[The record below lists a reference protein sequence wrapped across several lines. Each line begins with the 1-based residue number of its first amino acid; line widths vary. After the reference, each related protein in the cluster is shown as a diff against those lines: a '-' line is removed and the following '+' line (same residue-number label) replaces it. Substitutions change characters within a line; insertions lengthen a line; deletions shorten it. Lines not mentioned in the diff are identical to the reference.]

1 MAAMRLPIGHCST
14 RSSIPQPVHR
24 GCRST
29 TVAALASA
37 SRSTPAWSS
46 SPMAPKIPS
55 AASSA
60 FSPAIPVPAFFA
72 TPMLVILARSSSL
85 LLTTSISPCSR
96 CGEIDVVAG
105 IGDAGRLGRFKAV
118 RGSPTPV
125 QRARD
130 RHGYFCGTL
139 RIGLLIHRN
148 RMQKLIECVPNFSE
162 GRDQN
167 VIRQITDAVKSTD
180 GVSLLDID
188 PGASTNR
195 TVVTFVGSPDAAVEA
210 AFRAIKKAAELIDM
224 RKHKGAHPRMGAT
237 DVCPF
242 IPVSNVSWDEAV
254 ECARKLGKRVSEE
267 LKIPVYL
274 YEKAAKDNARSNLA
288 VIRAGEYEGFFEKI
302 KQPEWKP
309 DFGPAVF
316 NKNSGATV
324 IGVRDFLVAYNANLN
339 TKSVRRANS
348 VAFDV
353 REQGRVK
360 TEDGTPSGKPVLG
373 LNGEPVRIPGIL
385 KHVKAIGWF
394 VKEYG
399 IAQVSMNLTNIEETP
414 LHVAFDAC
422 VQAAAERGLRVTGS
436 EIVGMVP
443 KKSLVDA
450 GRYFLRK
457 QRCSEG
463 ASEEELMDIAIRS
476 MGLGELK
483 PFDPIEKVIELKIQ
497 STESKKSL
505 VKMNMREFC
514 NETLSD
520 SPAPGGGSVAALM
533 GALGASL
540 GGMVANLSA
549 GKRGW
554 DDKLEYFSDWAV
566 KAQQL
571 KDELLSLVD
580 EDTAAFNKVIDSFA
594 LPKASA
600 EEKTAR
606 SAAIEAATKYA
617 AEVPVKVME
626 TASRSYALLA
636 EMAER
641 GNPASVS
648 DVGVG
653 ALAIRACIDGAAL
666 NVRINL
672 ANLKD
677 EKFKSDLQ
685 KKVRKL
691 QADSES
697 AFKKI
702 DQIVQSKLT

>member
-1 MAAMRLPIGHCST
+1 
-14 RSSIPQPVHR
+14 
-24 GCRST
+24 
-29 TVAALASA
+29 
-37 SRSTPAWSS
+37 
-46 SPMAPKIPS
+46 
-55 AASSA
+55 
-60 FSPAIPVPAFFA
+60 
-72 TPMLVILARSSSL
+72 
-85 LLTTSISPCSR
+85 
-96 CGEIDVVAG
+96 
-105 IGDAGRLGRFKAV
+105 
-118 RGSPTPV
+118 
-125 QRARD
+125 
-130 RHGYFCGTL
+130 
-139 RIGLLIHRN
+139 
-148 RMQKLIECVPNFSE
+148 MQKLIECVPNFSE

-167 VIRQITDAVKSTD
+167 VIRQITDAIESVD
-180 GVSLLDID
+180 GVSLLDVD

-195 TVVTFVGSPDAAVEA
+195 TVVTLVGSPEAAVEA

-242 IPVSNVSWDEAV
+242 IPVSNVSWEEAIA
-254 ECARKLGKRVSEE
+254 CANRLAKRVGDE

-274 YEKAAKDNARSNLA
+274 YEKAAKNESRSNLS

-302 KQPEWKP
+302 RQPEWKP
-309 DFGPAVF
+309 DFGPDIF
-316 NKNSGATV
+316 NEKSGATV
-324 IGVRDFLVAYNANLN
+324 IGVRDFLVAYNVNLN
-339 TKSVRRANS
+339 TRSVRRATS

-353 REQGRVK
+353 RDQGRVK
-360 TEDGTPSGKPVLG
+360 TEDGTPSGKPVLDG
-373 LNGEPVRIPGIL
+373 NGEPVRIAGML

-414 LHVAFDAC
+414 LHAAFDAC
-422 VQAAAERGLRVTGS
+422 CESAAKRGLRVTGS

-443 KKSLVDA
+443 KKCLVDA

-457 QRCSEG
+457 QKWSEG
-463 ASEEELMDIAIRS
+463 VSDEELIDIAIRS
-476 MGLGELK
+476 MGLSELK
-483 PFDPIEKVIELKIQ
+483 PFDPKEKVIEFKI
-497 STESKKSL
+497 ESAEPKNSL
-505 VKMNMREFC
+505 ARMNLREFC

-580 EDTAAFNKVIDSFA
+580 EDTAAFNKVMDAFA
-594 LPKASA
+594 LPKKVA
-600 EEKTAR
+600 EEKAGR
-606 SAAIEAATKYA
+606 AAAIEQATKYA
-617 AEVPVKVME
+617 AEVPLKVME
-626 TASRSYALLA
+626 IASKSYDLLA

-653 ALAIRACIDGAAL
+653 ALATRACIEGAAL

-672 ANLKD
+672 AQLKD
-677 EKFKSDLQ
+677 EKFKGVLEE
-685 KKVRKL
+685 KVRSVCAHSIAKFKEIS
-691 QADSES
+691 QAVE
-697 AFKKI
+697 
-702 DQIVQSKLT
+702 SKLGKS

>member
-1 MAAMRLPIGHCST
+1 
-14 RSSIPQPVHR
+14 
-24 GCRST
+24 
-29 TVAALASA
+29 
-37 SRSTPAWSS
+37 
-46 SPMAPKIPS
+46 
-55 AASSA
+55 
-60 FSPAIPVPAFFA
+60 
-72 TPMLVILARSSSL
+72 
-85 LLTTSISPCSR
+85 
-96 CGEIDVVAG
+96 
-105 IGDAGRLGRFKAV
+105 
-118 RGSPTPV
+118 
-125 QRARD
+125 
-130 RHGYFCGTL
+130 
-139 RIGLLIHRN
+139 
-148 RMQKLIECVPNFSE
+148 MQKLIECVPNFSE

-167 VIRQITDAVKSTD
+167 VIREITDAIKSVD
-180 GVSLLDID
+180 GVSLLDVD

-210 AFRAIKKAAELIDM
+210 AFRGIKKAAGLIDM

-242 IPVSNVSWDEAV
+242 IPVSNVNWEEAID
-254 ECARKLGKRVSEE
+254 CANRLAKRVGDE
-267 LKIPVYL
+267 LKIPIYL
-274 YEKAAKDNARSNLA
+274 YERAAKNKSRSNLS
-288 VIRAGEYEGFFEKI
+288 VIRVGEYEGFFEKI
-302 KQPEWKP
+302 RQPEWKP

-316 NKNSGATV
+316 NEKSGATA

-353 REQGRVK
+353 REQGRVQ
-360 TEDGTPSGKPVLG
+360 TEGGTPEGKPVLDA
-373 LNGEPVRIPGIL
+373 NGEPIRVPGML

-414 LHVAFDAC
+414 LHAAFDAC
-422 VQAAAERGLRVTGS
+422 CESAAERGLRVTGS

-457 QRCSEG
+457 QKWSEG
-463 ASEEELMDIAIRS
+463 VSDEELIDIAIRS
-476 MGLGELK
+476 MGLSELR
-483 PFDPIEKVIELKIQ
+483 PFDPKEKVIEFKI
-497 STESKKSL
+497 ESAEPKSSL
-505 VKMNMREFC
+505 AKMNLREFC

-554 DDKLEYFSDWAV
+554 DDKLEYFSGWAV

-580 EDTAAFNKVIDSFA
+580 EDTAAFNKVMDAFA
-594 LPKASA
+594 LPKDAA
-600 EEKTAR
+600 EEKAAR
-606 SAAIEAATKYA
+606 AAAIEQATKYA
-617 AEVPVKVME
+617 AEVPLKVME
-626 TASRSYALLA
+626 TASKSYDLLA

-653 ALAIRACIDGAAL
+653 ALATRACIEGAAL

-672 ANLKD
+672 AQLKD
-677 EKFKSDLQ
+677 EKFKGVLEE
-685 KKVRKL
+685 KVRSVCAHSVAKFKEIS
-691 QADSES
+691 QAVE
-697 AFKKI
+697 
-702 DQIVQSKLT
+702 SKLGKS

>member
-1 MAAMRLPIGHCST
+1 
-14 RSSIPQPVHR
+14 
-24 GCRST
+24 
-29 TVAALASA
+29 
-37 SRSTPAWSS
+37 
-46 SPMAPKIPS
+46 
-55 AASSA
+55 
-60 FSPAIPVPAFFA
+60 
-72 TPMLVILARSSSL
+72 
-85 LLTTSISPCSR
+85 
-96 CGEIDVVAG
+96 
-105 IGDAGRLGRFKAV
+105 
-118 RGSPTPV
+118 
-125 QRARD
+125 
-130 RHGYFCGTL
+130 
-139 RIGLLIHRN
+139 
-148 RMQKLIECVPNFSE
+148 MQKLIECVPNFSE

-167 VIRQITDAVKSTD
+167 VIRQITDAIESVD
-180 GVSLLDID
+180 DVSLLDVD

-195 TVVTFVGSPDAAVEA
+195 TVVTIVGSPDAAVEA

-242 IPVSNVSWDEAV
+242 IPVSNVSWDEAIA
-254 ECARKLGKRVSEE
+254 CANRLGQRVGDE

-274 YEKAAKDNARSNLA
+274 YEKAAKNESRSNLS

-302 KQPEWKP
+302 RQPEWKP

-316 NKNSGATV
+316 NEKSGATV
-324 IGVRDFLVAYNANLN
+324 IGVRDFLVAYNVNLN

-353 REQGRVK
+353 REQGRVQ
-360 TEDGTPSGKPVLG
+360 TEDGMPGGKPLMDA
-373 LNGEPVRIPGIL
+373 NGEPIRIPGML

-414 LHVAFDAC
+414 LHAAFDAC
-422 VQAAAERGLRVTGS
+422 CESAARRGLRVTGS

-443 KKSLVDA
+443 QKCLVDA

-457 QRCSEG
+457 QEWSEG
-463 ASEEELMDIAIRS
+463 VSDEELIDIAIRS
-476 MGLGELK
+476 MGLRELK
-483 PFDPIEKVIELKIQ
+483 PFDPKEKVIEFKI
-497 STESKKSL
+497 EAAEPKRSL
-505 VKMNMREFC
+505 AKMNLREFC

-554 DDKLEYFSDWAV
+554 DDKLGYFSNWAV

-571 KDELLSLVD
+571 KDELLALVD
-580 EDTAAFNKVIDSFA
+580 EDTAAFNKVMDAFA
-594 LPKASA
+594 LPKESA
-600 EEKTAR
+600 QEKAAR
-606 SAAIEAATKYA
+606 AAAIEKATKYA
-617 AEVPVKVME
+617 AEVPLKVME
-626 TASRSYALLA
+626 TASKSYELLA
-636 EMAER
+636 EMAET

-653 ALAIRACIDGAAL
+653 ALATCACIEGAAL

-672 ANLKD
+672 AQLKD
-677 EKFKSDLQ
+677 ERFKTALLKTIEQISTDSDTQ
-685 KKVRKL
+685 
-691 QADSES
+691 S
-697 AFKKI
+697 KKI
-702 DQIVQSKLT
+702 YQVVGSKLR

>member
-1 MAAMRLPIGHCST
+1 
-14 RSSIPQPVHR
+14 
-24 GCRST
+24 
-29 TVAALASA
+29 
-37 SRSTPAWSS
+37 
-46 SPMAPKIPS
+46 
-55 AASSA
+55 
-60 FSPAIPVPAFFA
+60 
-72 TPMLVILARSSSL
+72 
-85 LLTTSISPCSR
+85 
-96 CGEIDVVAG
+96 
-105 IGDAGRLGRFKAV
+105 
-118 RGSPTPV
+118 
-125 QRARD
+125 
-130 RHGYFCGTL
+130 
-139 RIGLLIHRN
+139 
-148 RMQKLIECVPNFSE
+148 MQKLIECVPNFSE

-167 VIRQITDAVKSTD
+167 VIRQIADAIESVD
-180 GVSLLDID
+180 GVSLLDVD

-242 IPVSNVSWDEAV
+242 IPVSNVNWEEEIA
-254 ECARKLGKRVSEE
+254 CANRLAKRVGDE

-274 YEKAAKDNARSNLA
+274 YEKAAKNESRSNLS

-302 KQPEWKP
+302 RQPEWKP
-309 DFGPAVF
+309 DFGPDIF
-316 NKNSGATV
+316 NEKSGATV
-324 IGVRDFLVAYNANLN
+324 IGVRDFLVAYNVNLN
-339 TKSVRRANS
+339 TRSVRRATS

-360 TEDGTPSGKPVLG
+360 TEDGTPSGKPVLDG
-373 LNGEPVRIPGIL
+373 NGEPIRIPGML

-414 LHVAFDAC
+414 LHAAFDAC
-422 VQAAAERGLRVTGS
+422 CESAAKRGLRVTGS

-443 KKSLVDA
+443 KKCLVDA

-457 QRCSEG
+457 QKWSEG
-463 ASEEELMDIAIRS
+463 LSDEELIDIAIRS
-476 MGLGELK
+476 MGLSELK
-483 PFDPIEKVIELKIQ
+483 PFDPKEKVIEFKI
-497 STESKKSL
+497 ESAEPKNSL
-505 VKMNMREFC
+505 AKMNLREFC

-554 DDKLEYFSDWAV
+554 DDKLEYFSNWAV

-571 KDELLSLVD
+571 KDQLLSLVD
-580 EDTAAFNKVIDSFA
+580 EDTAAFNKVMDAFA
-594 LPKASA
+594 LPKQAA
-600 EEKTAR
+600 EEKGAR
-606 SAAIEAATKYA
+606 AAAIEQATKYA
-617 AEVPVKVME
+617 AEVPLKVME
-626 TASRSYALLA
+626 TASKSYDLLA
-636 EMAER
+636 EMAES

-653 ALAIRACIDGAAL
+653 ALATRACIEGAAL

-672 ANLKD
+672 TQLKD
-677 EKFKSDLQ
+677 EKFKGVLEG
-685 KKVRKL
+685 KVRSVCAHSVAKFKEIS
-691 QADSES
+691 QAVE
-697 AFKKI
+697 
-702 DQIVQSKLT
+702 SKLGKS